1 MNMITILIWITIA
14 IIAAIAI
21 ISVKLHYRGD
31 ELEHEEGSIMP
42 STESIN
48 NALNFGKEKLN
59 TNDDYPSTHSSLS
72 QNDNNLNL
80 FRNDDEPND
89 APIVPEVENTN
100 LTNYEY
106 QSENQ
111 VLINYDDNVEK
122 FQEPIKQNQMDIMTQ
137 NNKDTGELKDLFTI
151 DELIKESKRKDSE
164 REKESQ
170 KIGKIEDDTELD
182 EIKQS
187 IKNKTQ
193 EPLIE
198 EVIAEEENK
207 ETSIEHIIDEDKKES
222 EIPSVASQK
231 DIDEAINT
239 ASRDSKKEEVE
250 SVSEENN
257 ITGSLLNQNAP
268 KISEPALKT
277 PNKVKTKDYELGA
290 SIDDVDLF
298 KEDEKE
304 EGMDLDYRKDLDK
317 FTNKIKESTIFQE
330 VKDSSILQNVK
341 GKLSSETEELPP
353 KQDEIPQ
360 DEFIRTV
367 NEYEYDEYA
376 PIINETHVDFD
387 ASYEEYHDQRLRQ
400 ENTKRVFNMA
410 KNSPEPEVAKQK
422 IPEIK
427 SKPARDNIKVKLNN
441 DEVVLKKGDEIIF
454 NHAGETYSSQV
465 YAINGD
471 DISVKYRR
479 KNIMIKPSDI
489 KKIY

>member
-1 MNMITILIWITIA
+1 
-14 IIAAIAI
+14 
-21 ISVKLHYRGD
+21 
-31 ELEHEEGSIMP
+31 
-42 STESIN
+42 
-48 NALNFGKEKLN
+48 
-59 TNDDYPSTHSSLS
+59 
-72 QNDNNLNL
+72 
-80 FRNDDEPND
+80 
-89 APIVPEVENTN
+89 
-100 LTNYEY
+100 
-106 QSENQ
+106 
-111 VLINYDDNVEK
+111 
-122 FQEPIKQNQMDIMTQ
+122 
-137 NNKDTGELKDLFTI
+137 
-151 DELIKESKRKDSE
+151 
-164 REKESQ
+164 
-170 KIGKIEDDTELD
+170 
-182 EIKQS
+182 
-187 IKNKTQ
+187 
-193 EPLIE
+193 
-198 EVIAEEENK
+198 
-207 ETSIEHIIDEDKKES
+207 
-222 EIPSVASQK
+222 
-231 DIDEAINT
+231 
-239 ASRDSKKEEVE
+239 
-250 SVSEENN
+250 
-257 ITGSLLNQNAP
+257 
-268 KISEPALKT
+268 
-277 PNKVKTKDYELGA
+277 
-290 SIDDVDLF
+290 
-298 KEDEKE
+298 
-304 EGMDLDYRKDLDK
+304 MDLDYRKDLDK